1 MELRGRRVLL
11 TGASGAIG
19 AAIATELHR
28 QGAELILTGR
38 REDALRALAAETAGR
53 TLLADLSDAGS
64 VSALAA
70 EAGPVDGLVL
80 NAGLDA
86 AEDVADLPDGE
97 IERVI
102 AVNLTAPALLAASF
116 ARALRDRPEGHI
128 VFISSMAGKMATAGN
143 GSLYA
148 ATKWGIRGLALSLRE
163 ELRGSGA
170 GVSVVYPGPI
180 RDAGMFAS
188 TGAGLPSSVDTNSPQ
203 EVAAAVVK
211 AIRTNAAE
219 IDVAAPLMR
228 LGGRLGSLTPGLV
241 AAIAR
246 RQGAE
251 QIRRAMADA
260 RRGARGEQ
268 GV

>member
-1 MELRGRRVLL
+1 MELRGRHVLV
-11 TGASGAIG
+11 TGASGGIG
-19 AAIATELHR
+19 AAIASELHR
-28 QGAELILTGR
+28 HGAELILTGR
-38 REDALRALAAETAGR
+38 REDALRELASETRGR
-53 TLLADLSDAGS
+53 IVVADLGDAAS
-64 VSALAA
+64 VGALAA

-86 AEDVADLPDGE
+86 ADDLADLEDRE

-116 ARALRDRPEGHI
+116 ARAMRERPEGHV
-128 VFISSMAGKMATAGN
+128 VFVSSMAGKMATAGN

-148 ATKWGIRGLALSLRE
+148 ATKWGVRGLALSLRE

-170 GVSVVYPGPI
+170 GVSVVFPGPI

-188 TGAGLPSSVDTNSPQ
+188 TGARLPSSVDTNSPR

-228 LGGRLGSLTPGLV
+228 LGGRLGALTPGLV

-260 RRGARGEQ
+260 RREARGEP